1 MFCKRDCAEEESNH
15 FASVDREQMRLRQL
29 VRDGNCGE
37 AIPTGYER
45 LARTMF
51 GPIKNLI
58 SNLVGDAGTQPRSND
73 NDGRLTT
80 AALLVRVAT
89 VHSGMSKVRKQKLHA
104 ILKAG
109 SALDDLA
116 VAQLIDEAVEIDR
129 TAIDLYHCT
138 RRLNKILDD
147 HGRRYVVKMMW
158 KIVCAG
164 NVNALEDN
172 IIWRAAD
179 LLGVFRG
186 SALNFAGK
194 FQLTWLFLLAVTL
207 PDSTHRRDRS
217 ITESIH
223 RLIRQNALHV
233 SNVVVLTQ
241 RAAPKCDRMQYT
253 FISKY

>member
-109 SALDDLA
+109 FALDDLA

-147 HGRRYVVKMMW
+147 QGRRYVVKMMW
-158 KIVCAG
+158 EIVCADG
-164 NVNALEDN
+164 YVNALEDN

-179 LLGVFRG
+179 LLGVSSRQRVELRRQV
-186 SALNFAGK
+186 SADMVVFACGNI
-194 FQLTWLFLLAVTL
+194 A
-207 PDSTHRRDRS
+207 R
-217 ITESIH
+217 
-223 RLIRQNALHV
+223 
-233 SNVVVLTQ
+233 
-241 RAAPKCDRMQYT
+241 
-253 FISKY
+253 